1 MITDDDM
8 IQKMDA
14 EEFTT
19 MIDPFRNIQ
28 ISLAGGGIASWMI
41 VDQDQG
47 RSIEIQAAPDDFA
60 RIDRHMIDGAHAKA
74 FVGDQP
80 VLAVQI
86 EDVEPLDGAA
96 HGERVMPKSA

>member
-41 VDQDQG
+41 VDQDQVHRPILYSYYKDSLG
-47 RSIEIQAAPDDFA
+47 VISVALTVPRLKSCSPDKWLCPSSIMQ
-60 RIDRHMIDGAHAKA
+60 
-74 FVGDQP
+74 
-80 VLAVQI
+80 
-86 EDVEPLDGAA
+86 
-96 HGERVMPKSA
+96 

>member
-28 ISLAGGGIASWMI
+28 ISLTGGGIASWMI
-41 VDQDQG
+41 VDQDQVHRPILYSFYKDFSWCDQCG
-47 RSIEIQAAPDDFA
+47 IDSTAA
-60 RIDRHMIDGAHAKA
+60 
-74 FVGDQP
+74 
-80 VLAVQI
+80 
-86 EDVEPLDGAA
+86 
-96 HGERVMPKSA
+96 